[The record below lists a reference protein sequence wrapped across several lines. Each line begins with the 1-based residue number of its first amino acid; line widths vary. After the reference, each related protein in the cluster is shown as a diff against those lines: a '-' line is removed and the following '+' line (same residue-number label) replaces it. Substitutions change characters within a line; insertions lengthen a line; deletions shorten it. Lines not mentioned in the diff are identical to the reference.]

1 MTRHDQS
8 ERGTDYVATNNLK
21 KVLPIEGVTQVEL
34 AKASGLSEGT
44 INKIYNGKRTP
55 APTSMFKILKGLN
68 DLSKNKY
75 VITEIFP
82 NYKPDGDDEQE
93 D

>member
-1 MTRHDQS
+1 M
-8 ERGTDYVATNNLK
+8 ATNNLK
-21 KVLPIEGVTQVEL
+21 KILPREGLTQVQL

-68 DLSKNKY
+68 
-75 VITEIFP
+75 EISGSNYQIRDVFP
-82 NYKPDGDDEQE
+82 KFKPDDDDDQE

>member
-1 MTRHDQS
+1 M
-8 ERGTDYVATNNLK
+8 VATNNLK
-21 KVLPIEGVTQVEL
+21 KILPEEGVTQVQL

-68 DLSKNKY
+68 ELSNRTY
-75 VITEIFP
+75 AITDVFP
-82 NYKPDGDDEQE
+82 KYKPDGDDEQE